1 MNIFFALVAVLA
13 LLVIAFFGVEMAGLH
28 ALFGILIPYAALAI
42 FIVGVISR
50 VWNWSRTPVP
60 FRIPTTG
67 GQQKSLP
74 WLKRSRLDNPFTGIE
89 VIARMALEVLTFRSL
104 FRNTRTSLKEDG
116 TKIVYGGSPW
126 LWIGALAFHYSFL
139 LILLR
144 HLRFFMEPLPF
155 PLLLIGDLD
164 GILQVG
170 VPVLYLTDAVIVG
183 ALTYLFL
190 RRVLD
195 PKIRYISLPAD
206 YFALFM
212 ILGIAISGIL
222 MRYFTKVDIVG
233 VKEMTMG
240 LVSFNPVVTEGIGI
254 IFYIHL
260 LFVSVLVAYFP
271 FSKLMHMGGIFY
283 SPTRNMANNNRAQRH
298 INPWDYPVKVHT
310 YDEWEEDF
318 KKRIVECGLPLDK
331 E

>member
-1 MNIFFALVAVLA
+1 MNIFFALVAVFA
-13 LLVIAFFGVEMAGLH
+13 LLVIAFFGVEVAGLH
-28 ALFGILIPYAALAI
+28 ALFGIWVPYAALAI

-89 VIARMALEVLTFRSL
+89 VLARMALEVLAFRSL

-126 LWIGALAFHYSFL
+126 LWVGALAFHYSFL

-155 PLLLIGDLD
+155 PLLFISDLD
-164 GILQVG
+164 AILQVG
-170 VPVLYLTDAVIVG
+170 VPVLYLTDVVIVG

-195 PKIRYISLPAD
+195 PKVRYISLPAD

-240 LVSFNPVVTEGIGI
+240 LASFNPVVTEGIGL

-271 FSKLMHMGGIFY
+271 FSKLMHMGGIFF
-283 SPTRNMANNNRAQRH
+283 SPTRNMANNSRAQRH
-298 INPWDYPVKVHT
+298 INPWDYPVKLHT
-310 YDEWEEDF
+310 YEEWEEEF
-318 KKRIVECGLPLDK
+318 KRGL
-331 E
+331 